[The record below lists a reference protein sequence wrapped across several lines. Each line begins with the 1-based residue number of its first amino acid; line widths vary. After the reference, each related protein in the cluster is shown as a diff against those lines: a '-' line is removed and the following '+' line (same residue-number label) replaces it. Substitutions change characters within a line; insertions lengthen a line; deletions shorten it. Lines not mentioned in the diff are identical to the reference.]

1 MEYAL
6 LQAVFL
12 PLLLS
17 PLAYIIGRKVGH
29 TAATWFT
36 FGLLLYCTILVITAS
51 IDGTYEEHY
60 PWTEIFGE
68 FGFLL
73 DGLAAPFAIMIYV
86 LCTILALYSKP
97 YMLHK
102 FHEFFKQQGTKTVY
116 QSDGTVLAGTS
127 LEQFVNKQSG
137 VYYAL
142 FLDFSIAMLGLSLIH
157 I

>member
-36 FGLLLYCTILVITAS
+36 FGLLLYCTILVIAAAS

-60 PWTEIFGE
+60 PWTELFGE
-68 FGFLL
+68 F
-73 DGLAAPFAIMIYV
+73 
-86 LCTILALYSKP
+86 
-97 YMLHK
+97 
-102 FHEFFKQQGTKTVY
+102 
-116 QSDGTVLAGTS
+116 
-127 LEQFVNKQSG
+127 
-137 VYYAL
+137 
-142 FLDFSIAMLGLSLIH
+142 
-157 I
+157 

>member
-17 PLAYIIGRKVGH
+17 PLAYIIGRKFGH

-60 PWTEIFGE
+60 PWTELLGE

-86 LCTILALYSKP
+86 LCTIPVSYTHLTLP
-97 YMLHK
+97 
-102 FHEFFKQQGTKTVY
+102 TT
-116 QSDGTVLAGTS
+116 
-127 LEQFVNKQSG
+127 
-137 VYYAL
+137 
-142 FLDFSIAMLGLSLIH
+142 
-157 I
+157 

>member
-1 MEYAL
+1 MEYVL

-17 PLAYIIGRKVGH
+17 PLAYIIGRKFGH

-36 FGLLLYCTILVITAS
+36 FGLLLYCTILIIAAS
-51 IDGTYEEHY
+51 FGETYEEHY
-60 PWTEIFGE
+60 PWTELFGE

-102 FHEFFKQQGTKTVY
+102 FHEFFK
-116 QSDGTVLAGTS
+116 
-127 LEQFVNKQSG
+127 EQDQN
-137 VYYAL
+137 L
-142 FLDFSIAMLGLSLIH
+142 SIKVTEQP
-157 I
+157 

>member
-17 PLAYIIGRKVGH
+17 PLAYIIGRKIGH

-36 FGLLLYCTILVITAS
+36 FGLLLYCTILIITAS
-51 IDGTYEEHY
+51 IDDTYEEHY
-60 PWTEIFGE
+60 PWTELFGE
-68 FGFLL
+68 FGLLL

-102 FHEFFKQQGTKTVY
+102 FQ
-116 QSDGTVLAGTS
+116 
-127 LEQFVNKQSG
+127 
-137 VYYAL
+137 
-142 FLDFSIAMLGLSLIH
+142 DFSKSKRQKLFIKVMEQP
-157 I
+157 

>member
-17 PLAYIIGRKVGH
+17 PLAYFIGRRLGH

-36 FGLLLYCTILVITAS
+36 FGLLLYCTILIIAAS
-51 IDGTYEEHY
+51 FGETYEEHY
-60 PWTEIFGE
+60 PWTELFGE

-86 LCTILALYSKP
+86 LCTVPVSYTHLTLPTTP
-97 YMLHK
+97 Y
-102 FHEFFKQQGTKTVY
+102 V
-116 QSDGTVLAGTS
+116 
-127 LEQFVNKQSG
+127 
-137 VYYAL
+137 
-142 FLDFSIAMLGLSLIH
+142 
-157 I
+157 

>member
-17 PLAYIIGRKVGH
+17 PLAYIIGRKIGH

-36 FGLLLYCTILVITAS
+36 FGLMLYCTILIITAS
-51 IDGTYEEHY
+51 IDDTYEEHY
-60 PWTEIFGE
+60 PWTELFGE
-68 FGFLL
+68 FGLLL

-102 FHEFFKQQGTKTVY
+102 FQDFFKEQAPKTVY
-116 QSDGTVLAGTS
+116 QSDGTTLESLS
-127 LEQFVNKQSG
+127 LEKFVNRQSG
-137 VYYAL
+137 VYSHC
-142 FLDFSIAMLGLSLIH
+142 F
-157 I
+157 